1 MAESYKHVYKTRKL
15 FRWNHSG
22 QNPFMMV
29 QLKVQTETLSLIDN
43 TVTYFKMMI
52 KIFAEFCRRS
62 VALYEVT
69 EGICH
74 QSS

>member
-1 MAESYKHVYKTRKL
+1 
-15 FRWNHSG
+15 
-22 QNPFMMV
+22 MMV